1 MIIHNDINLF
11 QAVNPVITIGTFD
24 GVHHG
29 HKEVI
34 GKLKD
39 IASDVNGESVIFTF
53 YPHPRLV
60 VSAHESNLRLLTTFS
75 EKAHQLELAGI
86 DHLVVYPFTIDF
98 AELTYENFISN
109 ILINKLNLHTLV
121 IGHDHRLGKN
131 REGTYENIISLS
143 KKLHFNVEKIDTY
156 LINGIDI
163 SSSKIRTALQKGEIE
178 KANNFL
184 GYNYQL
190 TGIVTDGNQ
199 IGRNIGFPTANII
212 TADHSKLI
220 PGEGVYAVMVDFE
233 EKKYNGMLN
242 IGFRPTVDENAD
254 HRTVEVHIFN
264 FEGDIYQK
272 EITISFLKRIR
283 NEKKFNSIEELRL
296 QLIEDQKTVEGI
308 FLANI

>member
-34 GKLKD
+34 GKLKE
-39 IASDVNGESVIFTF
+39 IASNVKGESVIFTF

-60 VSAHESNLRLLTTFS
+60 VSAHESNLRLLTTFT
-75 EKAHQLELAGI
+75 EKTYQLELAGI

-109 ILINKLNLHTLV
+109 ILIEKLNLHTLV

-131 REGTYENIISLS
+131 REGTYENVISLS

-178 KANNFL
+178 KANDYL
-184 GYNYQL
+184 GYNFQL
-190 TGIVTDGNQ
+190 TGIVTNGNQ

-212 TADHSKLI
+212 ATDHSKLI
-220 PGEGVYAVMVDFE
+220 PGEGVYAVMVDLDG
-233 EKKYNGMLN
+233 KQYNGMMN
-242 IGFRPTVDENAD
+242 IGFRPTIEVNAD
-254 HRTVEVHIFN
+254 HRIVEVHIFN
-264 FEGDIYQK
+264 FEGNIYQK
-272 EITISFLKRIR
+272 EITISFRKRIR
-283 NEKKFNSIEELRL
+283 NEKKFNSVEELRL
-296 QLIEDQKTVEGI
+296 QLVEDQKTVEEI
-308 FLANI
+308 FLVNK